1 MTDSYTDKGNSYLL
15 LDVRLTYL
23 KLIDD
28 LLIPDVFKIS

>member
-15 LDVRLTYL
+15 LYVRLTYL
-23 KLIDD
+23 KLIYD